1 MNRLANPEY
10 LLLRNL
16 DVSTRLI
23 TNHAMRVL
31 KSCGITIA
39 QAQVLFIISEQENSS
54 QESIACALHI
64 ARTAVRLTLHQL
76 IDGGYVNRMPDA
88 SDKRIHRLG
97 LTEKGKSMIPVF
109 DELVRDSNLRVL
121 SCLTEYEQIVFLG
134 LLQKVQDCCLS
145 EFLDNPT
152 PRNK

>member
-1 MNRLANPEY
+1 MNRISNPEY

-16 DVSTRLI
+16 DVSHRLI
-23 TNHAMRVL
+23 SNHAMRVL
-31 KSCGITIA
+31 KSNGVTIA
-39 QAQVLFIISEQENSS
+39 QAQVILMISELENPS

-64 ARTAVRLTLHQL
+64 ARTAIRLTLHQL
-76 IDGGYVNRMPDA
+76 VDGGYVNRMPDI
-88 SDKRIHRLG
+88 SDKRIHRLE
-97 LTEKGKSMIPVF
+97 LTDKGNSMIPVF
-109 DELVRDSNLRVL
+109 DELVRESNQRAL
-121 SCLTEYEQIVFLG
+121 SCLTQYEKIVFLG